1 MKRGQFIPL
10 RFGSQKSSSRR
21 GRLHPLSKHNNNNNN
36 NNNNNVNCSSSQRR
50 RRRLAMREL
59 HRSTGAATLSTLTI
73 MWIVRCVFTYM
84 HTIPNIRSGFHS
96 REFRGI
102 LDLMLHSY

>member
-1 MKRGQFIPL
+1 MDEKGAVYSSR

-21 GRLHPLSKHNNNNNN
+21 GRLHPLSKHNNNNN
-36 NNNNNVNCSSSQRR
+36 VNCPSSQRR

>member
-1 MKRGQFIPL
+1 MKGGSLFLSQV
-10 RFGSQKSSSRR
+10 RFAEELIKAWAPPPTLQT
-21 GRLHPLSKHNNNNNN
+21 
-36 NNNNNVNCSSSQRR
+36 QQQQQ
-50 RRRLAMREL
+50 REL
-59 HRSTGAATLSTLTI
+59 LLLAAAATTTLLGDERTASLDWRGHPVYPDDNVDST
-73 MWIVRCVFTYM
+73 VRFYM

>member
-1 MKRGQFIPL
+1 MDEKGAVYSSR

-21 GRLHPLSKHNNNNNN
+21 GRLHPLSKHNNNN
-36 NNNNNVNCSSSQRR
+36 VNSSSSQQQRR